1 MMALNPRYCSAVI
14 TPGGCPRGANCPKE
28 HDIRQCLCGLVV
40 LKRDM
45 QMHKGGKRH
54 KYMLDELIK
63 QQEAQ
68 PGAAHNA
75 AVSTSASLVF
85 NRF

>member
-1 MMALNPRYCSAVI
+1 
-14 TPGGCPRGANCPKE
+14 
-28 HDIRQCLCGLVV
+28 
-40 LKRDM
+40 
-45 QMHKGGKRH
+45 MHKGGKRH
-54 KYMLDELIK
+54 KHMLDELIK